1 MPFAAAPNRG
11 LPLLI
16 GVINC
21 FNQSKSGDGLM
32 KRSLVRPISLFGV
45 VAAVLSLTVVVTLSR
60 VTVSSDGVGKLKCY
74 DVRGIE
80 KAC

>member
-1 MPFAAAPNRG
+1 
-11 LPLLI
+11 
-16 GVINC
+16 
-21 FNQSKSGDGLM
+21 M
-32 KRSLVRPISLFGV
+32 KRGLVRPISLFGV